1 MTDYVQNFG
10 YFANFLDIFS
20 KNEKIVKNYQRED
33 SKKPKISKK
42 ISDVRT
48 YGRQTNEYSDDNTPS
63 GVNSAG
69 EKQSKIQKSV
79 RKISSYYIEVPNLS
93 FLASFLMKKSVLAR
107 FWENRIL
114 YKKTPNLPDSIKIS
128 QCFAFEPIKSPN
140 SINNSYTMSYI
151 KKRIWYE
158 NENSFKM
165 YLWSCWS
172 TFTMISIPK
181 KSTNYWKTAKW
192 RL

>member
-1 MTDYVQNFG
+1 MVFKNLCNRVLSFWFFLKICPKNWQNIQNFG
-10 YFANFLDIFS
+10 HN
-20 KNEKIVKNYQRED
+20 
-33 SKKPKISKK
+33 
-42 ISDVRT
+42 
-48 YGRQTNEYSDDNTPS
+48 PS
-63 GVNSAG
+63 HLQ
-69 EKQSKIQKSV
+69 KQSKIQKSV

-93 FLASFLMKKSVLAR
+93 FLALFLMKKSVLAR
-107 FWENRIL
+107 FWENRIFV
-114 YKKTPNLPDSIKIS
+114 KKHQNLPDSIKIS

-140 SINNSYTMSYI
+140 SINNSYTTSYV

-192 RL
+192 PHGISPPSLRGG